1 VLVAPFNTCK
11 LGNVTCHFLQNI
23 QTTTMCSVS
32 SSTGLVYVAGGINER
47 SNDLASA
54 EAYNVEED
62 KWEIL
67 PPMIQPH
74 GLGLHS
80 VFIEGKFMVLSE
92 YDRSAEVF
100 DPSAGTWRLEDTLS
114 FEGDLFTCAAS
125 SSGELYAFHEEQ
137 QQVIKYEGEKNVW
150 TAVASFPTAR
160 FLRFVMCAT
169 QWRGLFFVGT
179 SHTDFMFEV
188 LEWRFFLTIWF
199 ESACS
204 EWLTH
209 HTIT

>member
-1 VLVAPFNTCK
+1 VF
-11 LGNVTCHFLQNI
+11 
-23 QTTTMCSVS
+23 
-32 SSTGLVYVAGGINER
+32 
-47 SNDLASA
+47 A

-137 QQVIKYEGEKNVW
+137 QQVIKYEGEKKVW
-150 TAVASFPTAR
+150 TVVASFPHGRKEATAR
-160 FLRFVMCAT
+160 FARFVKCAT
-169 QWRGLFFVGT
+169 QWRGRIFVRSSYTG
-179 SHTDFMFEV
+179 FMFNPSTGQWIEV
-188 LEWRFFLTIWF
+188 NPHGGETLQVATVEI
-199 ESACS
+199 
-204 EWLTH
+204 
-209 HTIT
+209 